1 MATAKKQVDY
11 IISEKG
17 ASKVRK
23 GFKGVDGAMASAAK
37 SAALYAAAYIG
48 VRGIINLT
56 KQAIEAFG
64 IQERAEKK
72 LEVALGGVNQS
83 LLKQASALQQLTTF
97 GDEAIIGVQASIA
110 AFIDDEEAIKKTTV
124 ATLDFATAMGFDL
137 KSAGELVAKT
147 LGSTTNALTR
157 YGVQVTGAV
166 GSTERLTTRTEGIA
180 KLWGGQATADAE
192 TMAGAIQQAK
202 NAVGD
207 AAEAVGGL
215 FAPAV
220 KISAEAVKFLA
231 EGLGDTVKGLQGI
244 ELIAQKFDLLTIS
257 QSSAA
262 QELEVFK
269 ESIRTLTHEEMQA
282 LGDSMAETVE
292 VGAVWTEESQL
303 LADKMLAL
311 NEAMGIV
318 SASGIKDHVTG
329 FQDINVAMGEFNLLL
344 SSGIPLMEELPPI
357 ANDIKFNFED
367 LTAATDMYVD
377 SMVGA
382 IVHGQSMKDALISSS
397 KALTVQLIADFIK
410 RKIAASVTL
419 TATTAETIAAAN
431 AIGLAWATPAALA
444 ATATAGVSAVS
455 GGTALAATV
464 AGANAIAAFAEGGD
478 FVTSGPQIIMVGEE
492 GRERVQVTP
501 LEGPNINGP
510 QGGITLNFNGPIT
523 DREYVRG
530 FIIPEIQNAVRLNA

>member
-1 MATAKKQVDY
+1 
-11 IISEKG
+11 
-17 ASKVRK
+17 
-23 GFKGVDGAMASAAK
+23 MASAAK

-110 AFIDDEEAIKKTTV
+110 AFTDNEEAIKRATE
-124 ATLDFATAMGFDL
+124 ATLDMAAATGMDL
-137 KSAGELVAKT
+137 KAAGDLVAKS
-147 LGSTTNALTR
+147 LGSSTNALSR
-157 YGVQVTGAV
+157 YGIEVTGAV
-166 GSTERLTTRTEGIA
+166 GSTERLDTLVGNIA
-180 KLWGGQATADAE
+180 DKFAGQAAASAE
-192 TMAGAIQQAK
+192 TMAGKMQQAS

-410 RKIAASVTL
+410 RKIAASTTL
-419 TATTAETIAAAN
+419 AATVAETITAAK
-431 AIGLAWATPAALA
+431 AIGLAWATPSALA
-444 ATATAGVSAVS
+444 ATATGGISAAT
-455 GGTALAATV
+455 GLAALTATV
-464 AGANAIAAFAEGGD
+464 SGANALATFAATGAD
-478 FVTSGPQIIMVGEE
+478 FVTNGPQLMVVGES
-492 GRERVQVTP
+492 GREKVQVTP

-510 QGGITLNFNGPIT
+510 QGGNTFIFNGDIIGS
-523 DREYVRG
+523 DEY
-530 FIIPEIQNAVRLNA
+530 IDNNMIPAINLAVTQGRSALA